1 MEILRRMNKA
11 VIAGLI
17 LVASL
22 CGTATAKEQV
32 KGLFVVV
39 TSPETQTQMMAM
51 VLAIQA
57 EMKGK
62 TVQVLLCG
70 PGGNLA
76 LKETKEVILK
86 PKNKSPQ
93 MLMNSLIDKGVKV
106 QVCALY
112 LPNKGKTLA
121 DLIQGVTPA
130 EPPEIAEAL
139 LEPGVKLFT
148 F

>member
-1 MEILRRMNKA
+1 MI
-11 VIAGLI
+11 VAGLCI
-17 LVASL
+17 IGL
-22 CGTATAKEQV
+22 CGSAAAQEEV

-39 TSPETQTQMMAM
+39 TSSNPQNQMMAM
-51 VLAIQA
+51 VLTTQA
-57 EMKGK
+57 LLKGK

-70 PGGNLA
+70 PGGDLA
-76 LKETKEVILK
+76 LKDGKEVMLK

-93 MLMNSLIDKGVKV
+93 MLMKALIEKGVDV

-112 LPNKGKTLA
+112 LPNNAKTAA
-121 DLIQGVTPA
+121 DLIPGVTPA
-130 EPPEIAEAL
+130 KPPEIAEAL